1 MLKNNKVMKNTRD
14 YILTVIKW
22 VLLSLIVGVACAVVG
37 VGFHF
42 AVDEVTLF
50 RQNNPYI
57 LYFLPL
63 GGILIAL
70 LYKAAKIEGVG
81 TDKVIDAVKGENP
94 VPLLL
99 VPVIFVSTV
108 ITHLLG
114 GSAGRE
120 GAALQLGGGIADG
133 IGKIFRL
140 NEKEMHIITLSGM
153 SALFSAL
160 FGTPITAAVFA
171 LEVICVGTMYYS
183 AIIPTVISSL
193 TAFYLATLAG
203 VEPVHFDLHA
213 YLPNEPLSYVK
224 TGALSVLISL
234 LSIVFCVVLHITH
247 KNADKYI
254 KNSYLR
260 GFIGGCVIII
270 LTLAFGTDYNGAGM
284 NIVEKAV
291 LEGQADTFAFLLK
304 LIFTAITIGFG
315 FKGGEIVP
323 TFFIGATFGCV
334 AGNLLGIDPSVGA
347 ALGLVTLFCCVVN
360 CPIASIFLSVELFG
374 TQNFLFFALSCAIGY
389 TLSGYYGL
397 YGSQTVLSSKV
408 RDEIIN
414 EPTW

>member
-1 MLKNNKVMKNTRD
+1 MLKNNKVMKNTKD

-140 NEKEMHIITLSGM
+140 NEKEMHIIT
-153 SALFSAL
+153 
-160 FGTPITAAVFA
+160 
-171 LEVICVGTMYYS
+171 
-183 AIIPTVISSL
+183 
-193 TAFYLATLAG
+193 
-203 VEPVHFDLHA
+203 
-213 YLPNEPLSYVK
+213 
-224 TGALSVLISL
+224 
-234 LSIVFCVVLHITH
+234 
-247 KNADKYI
+247 
-254 KNSYLR
+254 
-260 GFIGGCVIII
+260 
-270 LTLAFGTDYNGAGM
+270 
-284 NIVEKAV
+284 
-291 LEGQADTFAFLLK
+291 
-304 LIFTAITIGFG
+304 
-315 FKGGEIVP
+315 
-323 TFFIGATFGCV
+323 
-334 AGNLLGIDPSVGA
+334 
-347 ALGLVTLFCCVVN
+347 
-360 CPIASIFLSVELFG
+360 
-374 TQNFLFFALSCAIGY
+374 
-389 TLSGYYGL
+389 
-397 YGSQTVLSSKV
+397 
-408 RDEIIN
+408 
-414 EPTW
+414 